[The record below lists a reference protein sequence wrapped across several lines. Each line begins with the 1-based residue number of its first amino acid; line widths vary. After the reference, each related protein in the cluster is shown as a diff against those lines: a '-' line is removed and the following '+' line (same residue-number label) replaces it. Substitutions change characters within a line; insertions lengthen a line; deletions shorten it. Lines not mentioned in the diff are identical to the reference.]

1 MSSPFCRF
9 AEKYAPSRCQ
19 SISAVTLPLRLRGWR
34 SCADSARGTRPSGL
48 PSIACG
54 RDGGGF
60 VPVFYAQFFECKTGK
75 KHRRAQ
81 GFLVHSHENFFP
93 VKKGTKKKVFSG
105 ILRNNRIGYYYQVR
119 RRVP

>member
-1 MSSPFCRF
+1 MQKIKVSSAC
-9 AEKYAPSRCQ
+9 AAGGLTQTAPEGL
-19 SISAVTLPLRLRGWR
+19 VPL
-34 SCADSARGTRPSGL
+34 DSRPSPAG
-48 PSIACG
+48 G
-54 RDGGGF
+54 TGGF